1 MKLADHGTTGVRPEA
16 APTAAND
23 DHHAATGHAAAG
35 TPAVVASLPR
45 VDGPAPAVAAA
56 VAAPADATSGWD
68 AFEIWRSRVRDPRRD
83 ANRAY
88 RD

>member
-1 MKLADHGTTGVRPEA
+1 MNLADQGTTGVRPEA

-23 DHHAATGHAAAG
+23 DHHPANLPVAPTAALRADAPATLPVE
-35 TPAVVASLPR
+35 TPA
-45 VDGPAPAVAAA
+45 GEAA
-56 VAAPADATSGWD
+56 GWD

-83 ANRAY
+83 ASRAY

>member
-1 MKLADHGTTGVRPEA
+1 MNLADHGTTGVRPEA

-23 DHHAATGHAAAG
+23 DHHAAAG

-45 VDGPAPAVAAA
+45 VDGPAPAV
-56 VAAPADATSGWD
+56 VAAIASPAETTSGWD

-83 ANRAY
+83 ANRDY